1 METYYKNL
9 STVFQLK
16 VIGLKTQ
23 YFYRKLPCER
33 PMLRQT
39 EWEVQ
44 NGPITKNGDLA
55 ATTYHL
61 NVF

>member
-1 METYYKNL
+1 
-9 STVFQLK
+9 
-16 VIGLKTQ
+16 
-23 YFYRKLPCER
+23 
-33 PMLRQT
+33 MLRQT